1 MPSIVLLDAPSN
13 LGLRPPEPGA
23 VPGVYK
29 LAGALRDQRLLDR
42 LGAREGGVVV
52 PPRYLSQWEPGDG
65 VRNEAAIERYS
76 LRLADRVGE
85 LLRDSFPVVLGGDC
99 SILLGNALALRRRG
113 RYGLVY
119 IDGHSDFRH
128 PGNAEFVGAAA
139 GEDFALVTGRG
150 DALAD
155 LEGLGPL
162 VRDEDAVAVGIRND
176 DEALAELREAGIEVH
191 TAEDVARAGV
201 DVASERILEA
211 LDGDLDGFWIH
222 CDVDVLDSALM
233 PAVDSPEPGGLD
245 FDQLSGLLRGLL
257 ADERAA
263 GLEVTI
269 FDPDLDE
276 TGELAQRLVDS
287 LVTAFEPAPTPTR
300 R

>member
-1 MPSIVLLDAPSN
+1 MRSIVLIDAPSN
-13 LGLRPPEPGA
+13 LGLRPPESGA

-29 LAGALRDQRLLDR
+29 LAGALRDHRLLDR
-42 LGAREGGVVV
+42 LRAREGGVVV

-65 VRNEAAIERYS
+65 VRNERAIELYS
-76 LRLADRVGE
+76 RRLADRVGARI
-85 LLRDSFPVVLGGDC
+85 LRGSFPIVLGGDC

-113 RYGLVY
+113 RFGLVY

-128 PGNAEFVGAAA
+128 PGNAKYVGAAA
-139 GEDFALVTGRG
+139 GEDLALATGRG
-150 DALAD
+150 GTLAD

-162 VRDEDAVAVGIRND
+162 VRDEDAVVVGIRNRD
-176 DEALAELREAGIEVH
+176 GTLAELREAGIHVH
-191 TAEDVARAGV
+191 TAEEVGPEAVAT
-201 DVASERILEA
+201 SERILDA
-211 LDGDLDGFWIH
+211 LDGDGLDGFWIH

-233 PAVDSPEPGGLD
+233 PAVDTPEPGGLD
-245 FDQLSGLLRGLL
+245 FDQLTELLGRLL

-276 TGELAQRLVDS
+276 TGELAGRLADCICA
-287 LVTAFEPAPTPTR
+287 AFAEVP
-300 R
+300 